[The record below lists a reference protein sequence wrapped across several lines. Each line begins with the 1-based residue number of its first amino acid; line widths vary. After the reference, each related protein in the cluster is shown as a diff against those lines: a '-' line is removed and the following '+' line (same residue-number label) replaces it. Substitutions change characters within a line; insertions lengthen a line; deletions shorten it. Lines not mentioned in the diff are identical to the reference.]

1 MTLHSCVALFVY
13 NRRTY
18 LPAILE
24 QIRSA
29 RPRKLYVFGDGPKDD
44 PADRARCAVVRNLVT
59 ELQWPFPVQL
69 TFAPTNVGIYR
80 RFVSGID
87 EVFTHEDRAIFLDDD
102 IELSQSFF
110 WYCDWLL
117 DLYERQSGVAMIS
130 GVNPLS
136 YWPTAGATC
145 FFSKLGNAQAWAT
158 WRRAWYFFSG
168 AHDLWSRPE
177 TQAAIAEFLGDEQLF
192 SWRAAIYERAT
203 KHEVDSWDFQW
214 ALARHARHALCAV
227 PAKNLVVHR
236 GHDRMA
242 AHLRTRNVLDAIAE
256 RHEITPPFRA
266 PATLTADDGFDRLYF
281 EATQNKLSAPSA
293 RWLAKRLMARRRNLL
308 AIAVLRH
315 SAATAQSDSE
325 TEALIA
331 EAARASEIR

>member
-29 RPRKLYVFGDGPKDD
+29 HPTKLYVFGDGPKDD
-44 PADRARCAVVRNLVT
+44 PADRARCAAVRNLVA
-59 ELQWPFPVQL
+59 EIEWPFPVQL
-69 TFAPTNVGIYR
+69 TFAPTNIGIYR

-87 EVFTHEDRAIFLDDD
+87 EVFTHEEQAIFLDDD

-110 WYCDWLL
+110 LYCDWLL
-117 DLYERQSGVAMIS
+117 EVYERQNGVAMIS

-136 YWPTAGATC
+136 SWPTAEATC

-158 WRRAWYFFSG
+158 WRRAWRFYSG

-177 TQAAIAEFLGDEQLF
+177 IQTTIAEFLGDRELF
-192 SWRAAIYERAT
+192 AWCSAIYERAT
-203 KHEVDSWDFQW
+203 KREAETWDYQW
-214 ALARHARHALCAV
+214 ALARHACQTLCAV
-227 PAKNLVVHR
+227 PAKNLVIHR
-236 GHDRMA
+236 GRGPLATHVK
-242 AHLRTRNVLDAIAE
+242 TRNVLDAIAE

-331 EAARASEIR
+331 EAARASEIS